1 MKKFGIATLELNRM
15 DEENNIKGVPHIN
28 GVPCI
33 WDRYYRYSSAEFLG
47 LSEWLCPYCF
57 SNLSLESEELVCLK
71 GCHRFKKAPDISEN
85 SFRL

>member
-1 MKKFGIATLELNRM
+1 MRKFGIATLELNRM
-15 DEENNIKGVPHIN
+15 DDENKIKGVPQIN

-57 SNLSLESEELVCLK
+57 NNLSTDGEELVCLK
-71 GCHRFKKAPDISEN
+71 GCHRFKLAPRPGEN
-85 SFRL
+85 IGL